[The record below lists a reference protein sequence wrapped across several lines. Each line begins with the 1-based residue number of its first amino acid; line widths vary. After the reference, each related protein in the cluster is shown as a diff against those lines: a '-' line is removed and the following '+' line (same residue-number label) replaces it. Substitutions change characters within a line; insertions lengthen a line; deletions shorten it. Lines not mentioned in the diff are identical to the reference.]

1 MPTDRELDQLI
12 DAALPSYSAAEPQ
25 PGFEHRI
32 LRHALAKQQPK
43 RSLFWAWALALPI
56 AACLLISL
64 FFIEHHNSHRSTL
77 EATAKTT
84 PATTAATPRKTPAT
98 DSFPSPRKGS
108 IPHKVSTRPSTTRE
122 ALPKE
127 DVFPSPS
134 PLTAEERAAIAL
146 VRDPVKMRREI
157 DTAGVEISPIRI
169 AELQIKPIAP
179 PNDDLSGS
187 LASESSLKA
196 QQP

>member
-1 MPTDRELDQLI
+1 
-12 DAALPSYSAAEPQ
+12 
-25 PGFEHRI
+25 
-32 LRHALAKQQPK
+32 
-43 RSLFWAWALALPI
+43 
-56 AACLLISL
+56 
-64 FFIEHHNSHRSTL
+64 
-77 EATAKTT
+77 
-84 PATTAATPRKTPAT
+84 
-98 DSFPSPRKGS
+98 
-108 IPHKVSTRPSTTRE
+108 VSTRPSTTRE

-179 PNDDLSGS
+179 PNDDLSGF
-187 LASESSLKA
+187 LATELSLKA